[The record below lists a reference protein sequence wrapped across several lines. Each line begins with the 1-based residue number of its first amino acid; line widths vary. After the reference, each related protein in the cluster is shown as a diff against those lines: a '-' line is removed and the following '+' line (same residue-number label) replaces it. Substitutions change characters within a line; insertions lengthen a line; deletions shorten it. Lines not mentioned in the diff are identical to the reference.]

1 MPKRDENDDLDQ
13 LIDVAVDTFFVEAPT
28 TGEYRIPT
36 ESVSPGSSPSTP
48 TETPSGPTTETP
60 SFDEAVDTLFMTAFK
75 GSPQSVTSGDQETDW
90 AIDLA
95 VDTLFVEQPE
105 APPPETAQVEVRV
118 AESGSEAE
126 QFVEYNEI
134 QTVSPPRK
142 DLSSKK
148 GAAVPA
154 SRSRVASE
162 PAISY
167 DDVVAEEISRHM
179 HTLYDETAQGDQA
192 SVQGHVGAPKAA
204 ALPRE
209 APVQA
214 ADSFPLRKLQETIL
228 TLEWEISKRSV
239 SALANELQ
247 KVRTRFQDNVT
258 VDFAAL
264 AMKVVLEYI
273 VKRMSRAHP
282 ESVRFLMEVTD
293 YLDRKLSSSEDD
305 PLVAFHQIL
314 TRYEKYKSTVRSAE
328 GLADRTP
335 PILRQL
341 EVRDADAF
349 SRLVER
355 QATTIAKAGRS
366 LARRLGRSGNPEDVI
381 RSFRFL
387 VSRSVNRI
395 LESTLK
401 EDARKLSG
409 TKTRAKRRQR

>member
-1 MPKRDENDDLDQ
+1 MRKRDETDDLDQ

-28 TGEYRIPT
+28 TGEYPIPVDT
-36 ESVSPGSSPSTP
+36 AGPALSPSAPAASASDASSSP
-48 TETPSGPTTETP
+48 P

-75 GSPQSVTSGDQETDW
+75 GTPASVTSGDQETDW

-118 AESGSEAE
+118 ADSVNEAE
-126 QFVEYNEI
+126 QFVEYNE
-134 QTVSPPRK
+134 VPVPAPAPPRK
-142 DLSSKK
+142 DLSAKK
-148 GAAVPA
+148 GSAVPA
-154 SRSRVASE
+154 PSSRVASE

-167 DDVVAEEISRHM
+167 DDVVAQEISRHM
-179 HTLYDETAQGDQA
+179 HTLYDETAQTDQTLGQGSA
-192 SVQGHVGAPKAA
+192 SASQAA
-204 ALPRE
+204 ALPRTSP
-209 APVQA
+209 ARA

-239 SALANELQ
+239 SALAGELQ
-247 KVRTRFQDNVT
+247 KVRSRFQDNVT

-314 TRYEKYKSTVRSAE
+314 TRYEKYKSAVRKAE
-328 GLADRTP
+328 GLVDRTP

-341 EVRDADAF
+341 EIRDADSF

-366 LARRLGRSGNPEDVI
+366 LARRLGRAGNPEDVI

-395 LESTLK
+395 LENTLK
-401 EDARKLSG
+401 EDARKLTG
-409 TKTRAKRRQR
+409 TRTRAKRG

>member
-1 MPKRDENDDLDQ
+1 MAKRDENDDLDQ

-28 TGEYRIPT
+28 TGEYRIPA
-36 ESVSPGSSPSTP
+36 ESESPGSSPSP
-48 TETPSGPTTETP
+48 PAEAASGPTTETP
-60 SFDEAVDTLFMTAFK
+60 SFDEAVETLFMTAFK
-75 GSPQSVTSGDQETDW
+75 GAPQSVTSGDQETDW

-95 VDTLFVEQPE
+95 VDTLFVEQSE
-105 APPPETAQVEVRV
+105 APPPETAQLEVRV
-118 AESGSEAE
+118 ADSGSEAE

-134 QTVSPPRK
+134 PAAAPPLK
-142 DLSSKK
+142 
-148 GAAVPA
+148 AVPGKKRPAAPA
-154 SRSRVASE
+154 SMPRVASDS
-162 PAISY
+162 AVSY

-179 HTLYDETAQGDQA
+179 HTLYDETAQPDQA
-192 SVQGHVGAPKAA
+192 LVRGHAA
-204 ALPRE
+204 AAQVA
-209 APVQA
+209 APPGESPVRA

-239 SALANELQ
+239 SALASELQ

-314 TRYEKYKSTVRSAE
+314 TRYEKYKSAVRKAE

-341 EVRDADAF
+341 EIRNADAF

-366 LARRLGRSGNPEDVI
+366 LARRLGRSGNPENVI

-395 LESTLK
+395 LENTLK
-401 EDARKLSG
+401 EDARKFTG
-409 TKTRAKRRQR
+409 TKTRPKRG

>member
-28 TGEYRIPT
+28 TGEYRVPT
-36 ESVSPGSSPSTP
+36 ESVGPEPSPSAP
-48 TETPSGPTTETP
+48 AAASDPTTKAP
-60 SFDEAVDTLFMTAFK
+60 SFEEAVDTLFMTAFK
-75 GSPQSVTSGDQETDW
+75 GSPQDATSGDQETDW

-118 AESGSEAE
+118 ADSAVEAE

-134 QTVSPPRK
+134 PAAAPPRQ
-142 DLSSKK
+142 DLSAQK
-148 GAAVPA
+148 GSAAHVPKA
-154 SRSRVASE
+154 RVASE
-162 PAISY
+162 AKISY

-179 HTLYDETAQGDQA
+179 HTLYEERTEADETR
-192 SVQGHVGAPKAA
+192 VQGHERAPQAA
-204 ALPRE
+204 ALPPESSVR
-209 APVQA
+209 A

-239 SALANELQ
+239 SALAGELQ
-247 KVRTRFQDNVT
+247 KVRARFQDNVT

-264 AMKVVLEYI
+264 AMKIVLEYI

-314 TRYEKYKSTVRSAE
+314 TRYEKYKSAVRRAE

-341 EVRDADAF
+341 EVRDADSF

-395 LESTLK
+395 LENTLK
-401 EDARKLSG
+401 EDARKLTSTR
-409 TKTRAKRRQR
+409 TKAKRG